1 MIESYS
7 FGRMLVDGEKYRDD
21 LMICDEEV
29 KSGWVRKQGHLLQS
43 DDLTWI
49 VEKEPDLLIVGTGSS
64 GRMNIE
70 DGVSDSLTKHGI
82 ELWSGKT
89 SEAADY
95 FNEKKKDENRKI
107 AAAFHLTC

>member
-7 FGRMLVDGEKYRDD
+7 FGRMLIGGEKYRDD

-29 KSGWVRKQGHLLQS
+29 KSGWIRERGHLLQP
-43 DDLTWI
+43 DDLTWV
-49 VEKEPDLLIVGTGSS
+49 VEKEPDLLVVGTGSS
-64 GRMNIE
+64 GRMNI
-70 DGVSDSLTKHGI
+70 DKDVSNYLSKHGI

-89 SEAADY
+89 GEAVDY
-95 FNEKKKDENRKI
+95 FNQKKKAESREI